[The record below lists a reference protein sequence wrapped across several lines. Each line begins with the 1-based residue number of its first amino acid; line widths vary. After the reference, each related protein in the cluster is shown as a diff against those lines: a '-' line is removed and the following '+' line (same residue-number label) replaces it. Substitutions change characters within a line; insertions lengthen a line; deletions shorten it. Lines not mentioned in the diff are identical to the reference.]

1 VYRIRFERPVDY
13 ELVFSLDFLTLSPRK
28 KDDHALLFLLC
39 KEGISK
45 DAIKDYHERMQTV
58 NRFVVAALIQSEPVV
73 QVIRRALKRLA
84 PDSKV
89 DQKEVAELLPDV
101 LKRDVVEGES
111 AAKARRQV
119 QRAAQKSVRRAS
131 TSEAPATDTPN

>member
-1 VYRIRFERPVDY
+1 MYRIRFERPVDY

>member
-1 VYRIRFERPVDY
+1 VYRIRFERPVDC